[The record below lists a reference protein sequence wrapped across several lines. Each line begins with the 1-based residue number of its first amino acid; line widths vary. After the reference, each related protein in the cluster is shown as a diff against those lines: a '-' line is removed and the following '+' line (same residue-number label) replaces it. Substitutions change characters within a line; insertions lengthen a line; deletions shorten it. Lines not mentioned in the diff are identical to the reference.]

1 MSDETKVVVS
11 HLFLYIASDYEP
23 MDGGFDP
30 GDRTYFC
37 ELSSSV
43 LVSPEEFQS
52 LRITAEDERLRVH
65 LAGSESVELAFVKFN
80 LTPYWARYT
89 RYRFISLLG
98 ESHKMT

>member
-37 ELSSSV
+37 ELSSQFV
-43 LVSPEEFQS
+43 VSPEEFQS

-65 LAGSESVELAFVKFN
+65 LEGDPRELTFIDCK
-80 LTPYWARYT
+80 LTRYWRNYT
-89 RYRFISLLG
+89 TYRFISYLG
-98 ESHKMT
+98 APHKMT